1 MISSAGGI
9 RSTRKETLTDVG
21 CWTRSNATTSTKC
34 SPSASLLS
42 LKLAFEGLTVTMG
55 PSSSFNSIR
64 STPERESSTLQET
77 LTIPLFRASR
87 SLGVAKERLGA
98 VKSTRNE
105 EFVQGPH
112 VIPSERRTLQYQSP
126 SSRESA
132 CHSVVVEDT
141 VPLECAIVP
150 KDASRLKSIWKETCR
165 SPSGSDEL
173 HLSTGVSTATHD
185 SFAGSR
191 GIPVGPKFS

>member
-1 MISSAGGI
+1 
-9 RSTRKETLTDVG
+9 
-21 CWTRSNATTSTKC
+21 
-34 SPSASLLS
+34 
-42 LKLAFEGLTVTMG
+42 MG

-132 CHSVVVEDT
+132 CHSGFVKDT
-141 VPLECAIVP
+141 FPPEWAIVQRA
-150 KDASRLKSIWKETCR
+150 ASRLRPIWKELGR
-165 SPSGSDEL
+165 PPSGS
-173 HLSTGVSTATHD
+173 
-185 SFAGSR
+185 
-191 GIPVGPKFS
+191 

>member
-1 MISSAGGI
+1 
-9 RSTRKETLTDVG
+9 
-21 CWTRSNATTSTKC
+21 
-34 SPSASLLS
+34 
-42 LKLAFEGLTVTMG
+42 MG

-185 SFAGSR
+185 SFAGSILGR
-191 GIPVGPKFS
+191 RRAPSRPLRPVPPKPLDIRSGRYAGRPRCLCHLSAEFR